1 MSNTIPETSLSADTF
16 RYVRYQLRGRRGL
29 VVAGTALGGPAL
41 WFGWPWLVA
50 AGLAPILIAIAPC
63 AVMCAVGAR
72 TMKACGTKNATDA
85 SSAPLS
91 RPRHQVCGSLADS
104 DPSVQIG
111 APIATRQ
118 SVTTGAA
125 NGQAKQRR
133 RAIDRERKSPP
144 LRRPRE
150 VLRLLAFAQNDLMR
164 SSFRHLRC
172 VL

>member
-41 WFGWPWLVA
+41 WFGWPWLAA

-63 AVMCAVGAR
+63 AVMCAVGAC

-91 RPRHQVCGSLADS
+91 RPGHQVCGSLADS
-104 DPSVQIG
+104 DPSVQTG
-111 APIATRQ
+111 APIAT
-118 SVTTGAA
+118 AA
-125 NGQAKQRR
+125 LSQINVGQFKDRDETERDDWRGERASQAK
-133 RAIDRERKSPP
+133 EKS
-144 LRRPRE
+144 
-150 VLRLLAFAQNDLMR
+150 
-164 SSFRHLRC
+164 H
-172 VL
+172 